1 MIKVTPKA
9 AAATLAMPWKKGL
22 AVGRGYDLLRQD
34 MLEHLAYLQ
43 REIGFSYLRFHAIFH
58 DDMNV
63 VNRKPDGSL
72 VFTFHHIDKILDSL
86 VKLGFK
92 PIIELNPMPSA
103 LASGPETVFY
113 YQMNVTP
120 PKEYAEWTSLV
131 RAFTG
136 HVTERYGRAAVRE
149 WYFEVWNEPN
159 LYGFWTA
166 DMAEY
171 FKLYAAAACGV
182 KSVDPA
188 YRVGGPATSKCC
200 WIKELIDYAES
211 YNVPLDFIST
221 HLYHL
226 DEYVLYPGRQGS
238 PYAPGDFFE
247 ATIRNAKREI
257 ADSARPDLPLLFT
270 EWNSLAGRPG
280 CEMEWALNPDMDRM
294 YSGSFVLDACKR
306 LDQVPEMM
314 CWWVAS
320 DIFEE
325 TRIPNVA
332 YNGTY
337 GMLNIFG
344 MPKASFHAF
353 RLLSRIDG
361 ELLDI
366 SGDLPSGWDALACRH
381 EDSIRLLLWCHVPN
395 ELTGKVAETVV
406 TLPELAGR
414 QLVISEH
421 VGENHG
427 SALRTYQALGSPD
440 NLRAVEVAL
449 LWSHTQPAMAL
460 SQFTGEITVRLAPGE
475 FVYFEIIPARPGQAD
490 RQLSKQNKVFDLA
503 MGANSKS

>member
-1 MIKVTPKA
+1 MIKVCDSA
-9 AAATLAMPWKKGL
+9 HAQTLAMPWKKGL

-34 MLEHLAYLQ
+34 VLTHLAYLQ
-43 REIGFSYLRFHAIFH
+43 QEIGFSCLRFHGIFH

-72 VFTFHHIDKILDSL
+72 VFTFHHIDKILDSII
-86 VKLGFK
+86 KLGFT

-120 PKEYAEWTSLV
+120 PKAYAEWTSLIH
-131 RAFTG
+131 AFTA

-171 FKLYAAAACGV
+171 FELYAAAAAGV
-182 KSVDPA
+182 KAIDPA

-200 WIKELIDYAES
+200 WVKELIDYAES
-211 YNVPLDFIST
+211 HHVPLDFIST
-221 HLYHL
+221 HLYNL

-238 PYAPGDFFE
+238 PFAPGEFYE
-247 ATIRNAKREI
+247 ATIRQVKQQI
-257 ADSARPDLPLLFT
+257 ADSARPDLPLVFT

-294 YSGSFVLDACKR
+294 YSGAFILDTCKR
-306 LDQVPEMM
+306 LDQVPDMM

-332 YNGTY
+332 FNGTY
-337 GMLNIFG
+337 GLLNIFG

-353 RLLSRIDG
+353 RLLSRLNG
-361 ELLDI
+361 ELFSL
-366 SGDLPSGWDALACRH
+366 SGDFPQFLDGLACRC
-381 EDSIRLLLWCHVPN
+381 DGAVRLLFWCHVPN
-395 ELTGKVAETVV
+395 ELPGKAVETLVQ
-406 TLPELAGR
+406 LPELAGR
-414 QLVISEH
+414 HWVIAEH
-421 VGENHG
+421 VKEGHG
-427 SALRTYQALGSPD
+427 SALGTYQSLGSPD
-440 NLRAVEVAL
+440 NLRPPESEL
-449 LWSHTQPAMAL
+449 LWRHTQPLMTLAE
-460 SQFTGEITVRLAPGE
+460 STGVLTVRLQPGE
-475 FVYFEIIPARPGQAD
+475 FVYFEIIPARPGEAD
-490 RQLSKQNKVFDLA
+490 RRLSKENKVFDLA